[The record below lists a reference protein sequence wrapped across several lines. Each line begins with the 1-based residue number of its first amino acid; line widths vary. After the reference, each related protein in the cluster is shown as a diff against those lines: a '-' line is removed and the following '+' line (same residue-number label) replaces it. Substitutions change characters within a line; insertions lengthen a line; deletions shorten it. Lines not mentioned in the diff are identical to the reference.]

1 MSRSPFSKL
10 SMRIKGEKSST
21 LDLARGRIVL
31 IVALFMMVYIV
42 VAARLV
48 DATLIQGY
56 LRQHDEM
63 SALDK
68 EQDESKHVAHRRAD
82 IVDRNGILL
91 ATSLKTAS
99 LYADPKII
107 LDPAGTAKSL
117 VRIFP
122 DLTYGE
128 TLRRLQGSKRFVWIK
143 RNLTP
148 EEQKK
153 ILEIGDPGL
162 AFEYDFRRFYPQGHL
177 AGHMVGYSDVD
188 GRGLAGVER
197 SFNKMLSAG
206 DKPIQLTLDIR
217 LQHVMRRELQR
228 AIESFTAKAGAGV
241 IMDVK
246 TGEILAAVSLPDF
259 DPHSPS
265 SNPSSPEM
273 FNRVTLGVY
282 ELGSIFKMFTTAAV
296 LEKTS
301 ATMATNFDASKP
313 LQRYGHRISDY
324 HPEKRPLTIPEI
336 FMHSSNIGTALM
348 GEMVG
353 TQGLRDLYRDL
364 GLMKKEEFE
373 IDEVGTP
380 LMPNPWREIN
390 TLTASYGHGIA
401 VTPMQLVAAAGA
413 IVNGGY
419 LVKPTIV
426 KAADGTP
433 DKKSYTRVIRQE
445 TSLKMRQLMR
455 LVVTE
460 GTGKNADVPGYMVGG
475 KTGTAD
481 KNVNGRYVGDKRISS
496 FMGVFPAND
505 PKYIV
510 FVMVDEPH
518 GNKKSYGFATA
529 GWVAAPAVGRV
540 ISSMAPLLNLKPLT
554 GQPEISEPLEQ
565 FISIKAAER

>member
-1 MSRSPFSKL
+1 
-10 SMRIKGEKSST
+10 
-21 LDLARGRIVL
+21 
-31 IVALFMMVYIV
+31 
-42 VAARLV
+42 
-48 DATLIQGY
+48 
-56 LRQHDEM
+56 
-63 SALDK
+63 
-68 EQDESKHVAHRRAD
+68 
-82 IVDRNGILL
+82 
-91 ATSLKTAS
+91 
-99 LYADPKII
+99 
-107 LDPAGTAKSL
+107 
-117 VRIFP
+117 
-122 DLTYGE
+122 
-128 TLRRLQGSKRFVWIK
+128 
-143 RNLTP
+143 
-148 EEQKK
+148 
-153 ILEIGDPGL
+153 
-162 AFEYDFRRFYPQGHL
+162 
-177 AGHMVGYSDVD
+177 
-188 GRGLAGVER
+188 
-197 SFNKMLSAG
+197 
-206 DKPIQLTLDIR
+206 
-217 LQHVMRRELQR
+217 
-228 AIESFTAKAGAGV
+228 
-241 IMDVK
+241 
-246 TGEILAAVSLPDF
+246 
-259 DPHSPS
+259 
-265 SNPSSPEM
+265 
-273 FNRVTLGVY
+273 
-282 ELGSIFKMFTTAAV
+282 
-296 LEKTS
+296 
-301 ATMATNFDASKP
+301 
-313 LQRYGHRISDY
+313 
-324 HPEKRPLTIPEI
+324 
-336 FMHSSNIGTALM
+336 M